1 MEPKKELFEK
11 IIKHQRRCS
20 SLVFDQKW
28 PTEALPND
36 LFQILAMNALNS
48 GALQCGK
55 SNDWRNKRS
64 QLKHQENHSQFD
76 RSESQEKVVFN
87 VSGQYF
93 KISSAKLDNYNCS
106 ILSTDKRIEIILIY
120 LKNKLK

>member
-1 MEPKKELFEK
+1 
-11 IIKHQRRCS
+11 
-20 SLVFDQKW
+20 
-28 PTEALPND
+28 
-36 LFQILAMNALNS
+36 MNALNS

-64 QLKHQENHSQFD
+64 QLKHQENHHQFD

-106 ILSTDKRIEIILIY
+106 ILSTDKRNEIILKSI
-120 LKNKLK
+120 LK

>member
-1 MEPKKELFEK
+1 
-11 IIKHQRRCS
+11 
-20 SLVFDQKW
+20 
-28 PTEALPND
+28 
-36 LFQILAMNALNS
+36 MNALNS

-106 ILSTDKRIEIILIY
+106 ILSTDKRNEILI
-120 LKNKLK
+120 LN